1 MEIATK
7 TRSRPRAADSA
18 PVAEAVREGTA
29 RIVGVAEAATA
40 MVAEE
45 VSVVAETGATTVP
58 ATAVA
63 EVGTVT
69 ANAQVIAAAEVVAK
83 VEDTATNH
91 GNTT

>member
-1 MEIATK
+1 M
-7 TRSRPRAADSA
+7 
-18 PVAEAVREGTA
+18 
-29 RIVGVAEAATA
+29 GVAEAATA

-45 VSVVAETGATTVP
+45 VSAVAETGATTVP

-69 ANAQVIAAAEVVAK
+69 ANAQVIVAAEVVAK